1 MMGADYIRRADAV
14 KIADKYGLTN
24 GSVLGRHT
32 GLADCIASEIAAL
45 PSIDA
50 EFVYLQAFAKTG
62 DFDYQLARDQLRALW
77 TAYCFHEG
85 LDVDTARYD
94 RYLRDLWD
102 AIPAGSDLRDI
113 DWHDFEAFDNFMC
126 AYLV

>member
-1 MMGADYIRRADAV
+1 MMGGDYIGRGAAVNAVLAVPSDAHYP
-14 KIADKYGLTN
+14 DWY
-24 GSVLGRHT
+24 
-32 GLADCIASEIAAL
+32 ASILEKL
-45 PSIDA
+45 PAVDV
-50 EFVYLQAFAKTG
+50 ELEYLKEFAKTG
-62 DFDYQLARDQLRALW
+62 DFDYQLARNQLRALW

-113 DWHDFEAFDNFMC
+113 DWHNFDAFDNFMC

>member
-1 MMGADYIRRADAV
+1 MMGGDYILRSDAV

-32 GLADCIASEIAAL
+32 GMADCIASEIAAL
-45 PSIDA
+45 PAADA
-50 EFVYLQAFAKTG
+50 EFEFLKEFAKTG
-62 DFDYQLARDQLRALW
+62 DFDFATTREQLRALW

-102 AIPAGSDLRDI
+102 AMPKGSDLRDI
-113 DWHDFEAFDNFMC
+113 DWRNFDAFDNFMC
-126 AYLV
+126 AFLV